1 MSHTKRVVLF
11 VACCLRLTPRL
22 VGPCPRELYKELGD
36 LGDVAMALK
45 KAQRLLRL
53 PAPLTVR
60 HVFAQLKGI
69 ASSKGTGS
77 VGRKKGLC
85 EGLIRSA
92 RGPETRFLVRHA
104 PSHAGMRAW

>member
-1 MSHTKRVVLF
+1 MLF